1 MSLRVRVGEHETAGQ
16 AYKRLKRL
24 VVFEQ
29 RFEKYE
35 QRAKWVGEFIRPCD
49 ARRSAENR
57 RKKWARWH
65 QLLTEHHPR

>member
-1 MSLRVRVGEHETAGQ
+1 MGVKVRVGEHESAGD

-24 VVFEQ
+24 VTFHQ

-35 QRAKWVGEFIRPCD
+35 QRARWMGEYIRPCD

-57 RKKWARWH
+57 RKKWARVH
-65 QLLTEHHPR
+65 QLLNEHRPK